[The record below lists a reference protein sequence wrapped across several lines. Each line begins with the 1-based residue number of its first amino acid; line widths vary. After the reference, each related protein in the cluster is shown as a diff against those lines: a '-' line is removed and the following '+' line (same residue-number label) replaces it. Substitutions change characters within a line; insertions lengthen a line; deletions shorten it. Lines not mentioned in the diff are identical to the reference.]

1 MVRVKNRYLVVN
13 FLYPGPTAKSKT
25 QLPDLVQ
32 IHSPTP
38 DALKQGVILRMIRD
52 GVEDLFGEYGSGM
65 VTSGLKRIS
74 HYPSPLLN
82 LSDSFL
88 TRITVNYYSPST
100 STAIIRCPRDHYE
113 MVWAAL
119 TYITHLP
126 KPVDL
131 PVVIRVVRVSGTIKK
146 AEEEVIRRSQ
156 LIVKRARAWDGSG
169 ELPMLQRVE
178 KAVDKERKAE
188 SEVLATVDDGSESEG
203 MSE

>member
-13 FLYPGPTAKSKT
+13 FLYPEPTAKSKT

-65 VTSGLKRIS
+65 VASGLKGIS

-156 LIVKRARAWDGSG
+156 LIVKRARACDGSG